1 MNIVERCPLVT
12 DITGTPVEE
21 KGLIKGKM
29 AHGVADMHFLAKG
42 PKGDVH
48 ISLTGSR
55 LMQSRN
61 PQESSGRTARW
72 TTTLFPSTFTLLPT
86 KTNR

>member
-1 MNIVERCPLVT
+1 M
-12 DITGTPVEE
+12 EE

-48 ISLTGSR
+48 ISLTGS
-55 LMQSRN
+55 LFG
-61 PQESSGRTARW
+61 ES
-72 TTTLFPSTFTLLPT
+72 
-86 KTNR
+86 

>member
-29 AHGVADMHFLAKG
+29 AHGVTDMHFLAKG

-48 ISLTGSR
+48 ISLTGS
-55 LMQSRN
+55 
-61 PQESSGRTARW
+61 
-72 TTTLFPSTFTLLPT
+72 LFGEL
-86 KTNR
+86 